1 MTVMPHHAMRP
12 PMGPPRAQP
21 PKSHHHGP
29 SGAAVGVGSTTH
41 SGAENAG
48 SEGEMEL
55 VDRSWE
61 TYFREQIHLELPSR
75 NLRSCVY
82 VAGPPLAPNCPN
94 QTAVVLLH
102 GGGHTSMSWA
112 LVASALG
119 GCGWPV
125 LAIDFRAHG
134 ETTLLAEEEGL
145 LGGEEDMSAEN
156 LVADILCTLDAF
168 LEQMGDSLVRE
179 GVRLAVAGHSL
190 GGAIAVRVAS
200 AITGGESQ
208 QFPPASLGALVVLD
222 VVEGTALSALPHMPQ
237 IVASKPKRFSSLKRA
252 ISWAVRSSEVRN
264 RESACV
270 SIPSQLRQDPITG
283 KWVWRADVLR
293 TEEHWKGWFT
303 GLSSLFLGARCP
315 KLLLLAGTDRLDR
328 DLTIAQMQGKFQMNV
343 VYGTG
348 HILQEDSPDRTTE
361 ILDSFF
367 HHHQLN
373 QPESPPS
380 SPSPSSPS

>member
-1 MTVMPHHAMRP
+1 MKHLHPKNVEPVSARQRP

-134 ETTLLAEEEGL
+134 VLVTVFHTSITLCSVFPLSTCAR
-145 LGGEEDMSAEN
+145 MCARSR
-156 LVADILCTLDAF
+156 VLC
-168 LEQMGDSLVRE
+168 
-179 GVRLAVAGHSL
+179 
-190 GGAIAVRVAS
+190 
-200 AITGGESQ
+200 
-208 QFPPASLGALVVLD
+208 
-222 VVEGTALSALPHMPQ
+222 MP
-237 IVASKPKRFSSLKRA
+237 VFECVPKPK
-252 ISWAVRSSEVRN
+252 
-264 RESACV
+264 
-270 SIPSQLRQDPITG
+270 
-283 KWVWRADVLR
+283 
-293 TEEHWKGWFT
+293 
-303 GLSSLFLGARCP
+303 
-315 KLLLLAGTDRLDR
+315 
-328 DLTIAQMQGKFQMNV
+328 
-343 VYGTG
+343 
-348 HILQEDSPDRTTE
+348 
-361 ILDSFF
+361 
-367 HHHQLN
+367 
-373 QPESPPS
+373 
-380 SPSPSSPS
+380 SPSCV